1 MMKKKNSNFALS
13 LIVLFLCITAC
24 AIPLKRTHPES
35 LITPLNKF
43 MPAVQSVVIDAS
55 EDGKQITNDMILE
68 YAWKDNPELYNA
80 FKQTHIDLK
89 HDQKN
94 VIILICSPDGNIG
107 WLEDASW
114 TPGVDIKWF
123 EKEPSHPCGFS
134 LDLSMAPS
142 R

>member
-1 MMKKKNSNFALS
+1 MMKKKNLNFTLS
-13 LIVLFLCITAC
+13 LIVLLLCITAC
-24 AIPLKRTHPES
+24 AIPLKRTHPET
-35 LITPLNKF
+35 LVTPLNKL
-43 MPAVQSVVIDAS
+43 MPAVQSVIVYP
-55 EDGKQITNDMILE
+55 EDGKQVPDKMILE
-68 YAWKDNPELYNA
+68 QVWKDNPELCNA

-94 VIILICSPDGNIG
+94 VVILICSPDGKIA

-134 LDLSMAPS
+134 LDPSMAPS